1 MDECVASRRG
11 GVVLRPLGERPFCSL
26 VIPAYQEEDHIEA
39 VVRAAAAQNYPSE
52 LIEIF
57 VVDGRSTDRT
67 REIVRRL
74 AVEDPRIALLDNPDR
89 IQSAAMN
96 IAIKRSRGEVIVR
109 MDAHAEYDPGYVA
122 ASVAALRRTGALNVG
137 GAARPRART
146 RFQRALCSALLSPVG
161 VGNSAY
167 RDPSREGFVESVWN
181 GSFRREAFELAG
193 LYDPAARTNED
204 AELNQRIIERGGS
217 VYLSRDII
225 VYYYPRSSLGALFRQ
240 YFSYGQGR
248 ARTLLRRGKLLS
260 VRPML
265 PFLWLC
271 GMVMLTIASLVDAR
285 ALPMLEAAGLVYALA
300 ALFEAVRV
308 TPRKDLYLAPLVAAI
323 FPVMHAAHGLG
334 FATGLVKHAGTSVRE
349 PEPERLA
356 AR

>member
-1 MDECVASRRG
+1 MASQRG
-11 GVVLRPLGERPFCSL
+11 GVVVRPLGERPFCSI
-26 VIPAYQEEDHIEA
+26 VIPSYQEEDHIES
-39 VVRAAAAQNYPSE
+39 VVRAAAAQHYPPE

-74 AVEDPRIALLDNPDR
+74 AAEDPRIQLLDNPDR

-146 RFQRALCSALLSPVG
+146 RFQRALCAALMSPVG

-240 YFSYGQGR
+240 YFSYGMGR

-265 PFLWLC
+265 PFMWLC
-271 GMVMLTIASLVDAR
+271 GLVALTAASLIDAR
-285 ALPMLEAAGLVYALA
+285 ALPMLEAAVLVYMLA
-300 ALFEAVRV
+300 TFVEAVRV
-308 TPRKDLYLAPLVAAI
+308 TPRKDLFLAPLVAAI

-334 FATGLVKHAGTSVRE
+334 FAAGLVKHAGSSVRE